1 MDPLRV
7 MLVDSSPD
15 RARLLEAAITA
26 DGHAVITTL
35 GPAADL
41 YAEVQ
46 RLLPDM
52 VIVDM
57 DIPDRDVLEHMR
69 SISRD
74 QPRPVVMFSG
84 EHGQEAIADAVR
96 AGVSAY
102 VVDGLDPRRLG
113 PIMEVAIARFRE
125 FQTLRQELEQTRLK
139 LSDRREVER
148 AKGLLM
154 QHRKLSER
162 DAFNALR
169 KLAMDRN
176 QRLGDAARNV
186 IAVFDALG

>member
-26 DGHAVITTL
+26 DGHAVISTL

-41 YAEVQ
+41 YAEVR

-84 EHGQEAIADAVR
+84 EHGKEAIADAVR

-102 VVDGLDPRRLG
+102 VVDGLDPKRLG

-125 FQTLRQELEQTRLK
+125 FQTLRQELEQTRLQ
-139 LSDRREVER
+139 LSDRRVVER

-154 QHRKLSER
+154 QHRNLSER
-162 DAFNALR
+162 DAFNTLR